1 MRIAEEV
8 QLSADERSDLFYA
21 LLMKDAGCSS
31 NSARVSQLFGGDDQN
46 AKRGLWERDWRKW
59 SERIAYAL
67 EYTEPDGSPLERLRR
82 FGTLAL
88 AGPSSQRELFEIRCD
103 RGANIARALGVSE
116 PTAVAIR
123 AMDEHW
129 DGGGYPTGLRR
140 DEIPLYARIVGLA
153 QVVEIYW
160 RRGGVGTALEV
171 ARERR
176 GRWFDPA
183 LVRALCSLGPG
194 DRVWSALRS
203 EPFSDAIAAAE
214 PIERA
219 IPADE
224 SKLDRIARA
233 FALVVDAKSAFT
245 YDHSDRVAAIS
256 EAIAAD
262 MGVSAP
268 QRVRLRRAALL
279 HDIGKLSVP
288 NRILDKPWKLDADEW
303 EIVKRH
309 PYFTYEILARVP
321 VFSEL
326 AYDASCHHER
336 IDGRGYHRAVSGD
349 GLSVAAR
356 IMATADIFDAL
367 SAARP
372 YRSAMPLEQALSIIG
387 EGRGTQLC
395 PATVDALL
403 AVTRRNNAGPTAS
416 A

>member
-1 MRIAEEV
+1 MPARLRIAEEV
-8 QLSADERSDLFYA
+8 QLSADERSDRFYA

-59 SERIAYAL
+59 SQRIAYAL

-103 RGANIARALGVSE
+103 RGASIARALGVSE

-160 RRGGVGTALEV
+160 RRGGVGAALEV
-171 ARERR
+171 ARQRR

-183 LVRALCSLGPG
+183 LVRACCSLGPD
-194 DRVWSALRS
+194 DRVWSDLHS
-203 EPFSDAIAAAE
+203 EPLSDAIATAE

-224 SKLDRIARA
+224 SRLDRIARA
-233 FALVVDAKSAFT
+233 FALVIDAKSAFT
-245 YDHSDRVAAIS
+245 YDTPTVWRRFRKPSRWTWAYQHLSASACAVPRCFTIS
-256 EAIAAD
+256 
-262 MGVSAP
+262 
-268 QRVRLRRAALL
+268 
-279 HDIGKLSVP
+279 
-288 NRILDKPWKLDADEW
+288 
-303 EIVKRH
+303 
-309 PYFTYEILARVP
+309 
-321 VFSEL
+321 
-326 AYDASCHHER
+326 ASCR
-336 IDGRGYHRAVSGD
+336 CRTGSSTSPGSWTRTNGRS
-349 GLSVAAR
+349 
-356 IMATADIFDAL
+356 
-367 SAARP
+367 
-372 YRSAMPLEQALSIIG
+372 
-387 EGRGTQLC
+387 
-395 PATVDALL
+395 
-403 AVTRRNNAGPTAS
+403 
-416 A
+416 